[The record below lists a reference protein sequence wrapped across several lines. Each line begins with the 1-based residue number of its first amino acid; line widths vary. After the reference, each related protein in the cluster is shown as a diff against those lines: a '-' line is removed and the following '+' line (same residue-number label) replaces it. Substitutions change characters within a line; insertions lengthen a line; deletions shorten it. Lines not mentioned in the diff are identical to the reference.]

1 MSKLAVQ
8 LYKERGKSGRKGPV
22 MDDYLP
28 LLNAIFGMGEYD
40 PALNKDAHFQIEVEY
55 ALMKLGD
62 STPYGLLQQ
71 YFVEEYF
78 LQGKSKEEIGKE
90 IAANM
95 DLLLSDLESSA
106 IRFLRHPERAKP
118 LLPYIRKENND
129 G

>member
-8 LYKERGKSGRKGPV
+8 LYKERGKSGRKVPV

-28 LLNAIFGMGEYD
+28 LLNAVFGMGEYD
-40 PALNKDAHFQIEVEY
+40 PTLNGNAKFQIEVEH

-62 STPYGLLQQ
+62 NNPYGLLQQ

-78 LQGKSKEEIGKE
+78 LQGKSKEEIGQE
-90 IAANM
+90 IVRHI

-106 IRFLRHPERAKP
+106 LLFLRHPDRSRP
-118 LLPYIRKENND
+118 LLPYIRKEQND